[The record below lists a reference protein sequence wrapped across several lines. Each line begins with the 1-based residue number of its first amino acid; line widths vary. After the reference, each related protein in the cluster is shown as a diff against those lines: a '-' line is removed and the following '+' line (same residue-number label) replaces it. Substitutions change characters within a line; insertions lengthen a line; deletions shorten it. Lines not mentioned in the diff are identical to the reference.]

1 MANAEDRLIAY
12 RRTITIIAV
21 VVVLYLSFL
30 IIKPFLIAIIG
41 AAVLA
46 YLFYPLYKWLAKIIP
61 GFLPKEGLAAL
72 LTVLLIIVI
81 VLVPMVLITGIL
93 ANEARGGYVYLQQI
107 VSQPGFTLNFKLPT
121 VLGREIG
128 DLSQFKPQILNFSSQ
143 FVVWLQQILK
153 KIPGAFLGIFMTV
166 FSIYFFLKGGK
177 DINRFLQDFFPLP
190 EGCYKQIFSRFGD
203 LTKGIVLGQL
213 VVGVI
218 HGFLSWLAYAYLGVP
233 NPVLWAFLTAIISII
248 PVLGA
253 GLVWF
258 PVAVYLFVVGSAV
271 GTEWQ
276 GLALF
281 AYGILVLTSVDNIL
295 KPKIMGDHARIH
307 PLIILF
313 GILGGI
319 QLLGLPG
326 ILIGPLV
333 LALFDV
339 VMNIFREVI

>member
-1 MANAEDRLIAY
+1 MAKAEERLIAY

-21 VVVLYLSFL
+21 VVTLYLSFL

-46 YLFYPLYKWLAKIIP
+46 YIFYPFYKWLVKIFP
-61 GFLPKEGLAAL
+61 KFLPRESLAAVV
-72 LTVLLIIVI
+72 TVLLIIII
-81 VLVPMVLITGIL
+81 VLVPMAFITGVL
-93 ANEARGGYVYLQQI
+93 ANAARGGYVSLQHAFN
-107 VSQPGFTLNFKLPT
+107 QPGFTLNFKLPT

-128 DLSQFKPQILNFSSQ
+128 NLSQFKPQIIEFASQ
-143 FVVWLQQILK
+143 SVSWLQGVVK
-153 KIPGAFLGIFMTV
+153 RIPGAFLGVFITI
-166 FSIYFFLKGGK
+166 FSIYFFLKGGR
-177 DINRFLQDFFPLP
+177 DLNAFLQESFPLP
-190 EGCYKQIFSRFGD
+190 EGRYKQIFSRFD
-203 LTKGIVLGQL
+203 ELTRGVVLGQI
-213 VVGVI
+213 VVGI
-218 HGFLSWLAYAYLGVP
+218 LHGFLSWLAYAYLGVP

-258 PVAVYLFVVGSAV
+258 PVSVYLFLSGLSG
-271 GTEWQ
+271 GTGWQ
-276 GLALF
+276 GVALF
-281 AYGILVLTSVDNIL
+281 SYGVLVLTSIDNIL
-295 KPKIMGDHARIH
+295 KPKIMGDNARIH

-339 VMNIFREVI
+339 VLSIFREVI